1 MYRKTFLFLWG
12 PLYRL
17 PREEMCSGVEPSDL
31 CRWCPVADQTVGGR
45 DVLRSSDRFFQ
56 GSSWTPPA
64 SGTSRPSWRPA
75 RRGASWWFGG
85 EDGGHVLNFNLNQLS
100 RRFTHPCRRAQAR
113 EREREGETHR
123 TYSLP
128 KRWNSQVARLLGLRF
143 QLHGRIR
150 PQ

>member
-113 EREREGETHR
+113 ERERGR
-123 TYSLP
+123 NASNLLA
-128 KRWNSQVARLLGLRF
+128 SQEVELASRKATWASF
-143 QLHGRIR
+143 
-150 PQ
+150 PTPW